1 MSGVRF
7 AAVSHVGRVRK
18 VNQDRYLVKEE
29 ESGTYVILVADGMGG
44 HVAGEVA
51 SELAVT
57 SIWDAL
63 EHNIGLEDSKARL
76 IQAIESANDKIYKE
90 AAENSLYTGMGT
102 TIVAVLATQETLW
115 IAHVGDSRAYL
126 LQPPAVLTQL
136 TEDHS
141 LVNELIRRGQIQPE
155 EAETHPQ
162 RHMLTR
168 ALGTSPA
175 VTVECREWPWRSRDL
190 LLVCTDGLTT
200 HMTEEQ
206 IVAILTSDREL
217 SDQVDALLHSAL
229 DEGGHDNI
237 TMVVLTSGV
246 ERGNQG

>member
-1 MSGVRF
+1 MRF

-18 VNQDRYLVKEE
+18 VNQDRYFIQQEE
-29 ESGTYVILVADGMGG
+29 NGTYVVLVADGMGG

-57 SIWDAL
+57 TISSEL
-63 EHNIGLEDSKARL
+63 NHNKDITDYKERL
-76 IQAIESANDKIYKE
+76 VRAIEAANDKIYKE
-90 AAENSLYTGMGT
+90 AEKNELYSGMGT
-102 TIVAVLATQETLW
+102 TIVAALAGKRSLW

-126 LQPPAVLTQL
+126 WQSSSKIKKL

-168 ALGTSPA
+168 ALGTSA
-175 VTVECREWPWRSRDL
+175 QVTIECNEWEWQPEDK

-200 HMTEEQ
+200 HLTEDQ
-206 IVAILTSDREL
+206 ISTILTGDKGL
-217 SDQVDALLHSAL
+217 TDQVDTLLHSVL

-237 TMVVLTSGV
+237 TMVLLANEGT
-246 ERGNQG
+246 ERRSQE